1 MVPATLYIML
11 GVVLL
16 LYNLLLAECQRIDQ
30 IESEDAMEIENR
42 KNSDDCEVASLEL
55 LSLKEELQATG
66 KKILLLTNNNHRYA
80 AVSNGDFEE
89 NDQLAGFGD
98 KRRKSKNNKG
108 VQRCSARCCFV
119 SFHDVNI
126 NWIQCDKCD
135 QEFHLMCEVLTSVE

>member
-1 MVPATLYIML
+1 MDQMVPATLYIML

-55 LSLKEELQATG
+55 LSLKEELQDTG

-98 KRRKSKNNKG
+98 KRRKSKNNNG
-108 VQRCSARCCFV
+108 V
-119 SFHDVNI
+119 
-126 NWIQCDKCD
+126 
-135 QEFHLMCEVLTSVE
+135 

>member
-98 KRRKSKNNKG
+98 KIKVHRGVVLDVVLCHSMMSTLIGFSVTNAIKSFTL
-108 VQRCSARCCFV
+108 CA
-119 SFHDVNI
+119 
-126 NWIQCDKCD
+126 KC
-135 QEFHLMCEVLTSVE
+135 

>member
-1 MVPATLYIML
+1 MDQMVPATLYIML

-98 KRRKSKNNKG
+98 KRRKSKKTKVYRG
-108 VQRCSARCCFV
+108 VVLDVVLCHSMMSTLIGFSVTNAIK
-119 SFHDVNI
+119 SFTL
-126 NWIQCDKCD
+126 CAKC
-135 QEFHLMCEVLTSVE
+135 